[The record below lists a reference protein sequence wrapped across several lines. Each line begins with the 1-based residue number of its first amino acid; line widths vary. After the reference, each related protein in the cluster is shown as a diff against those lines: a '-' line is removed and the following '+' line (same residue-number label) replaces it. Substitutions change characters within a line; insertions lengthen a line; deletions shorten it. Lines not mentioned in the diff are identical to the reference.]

1 MAELKEFLS
10 RIKFVYRR
18 SSNITKVIV
27 TVAILLSMTTLIA
40 LRLSTT
46 ALENRTEDLRNKAG
60 MLEEANSEL
69 EQKIDE
75 LGSNKSIVEI
85 AEEELDLV
93 QPNAVA
99 IQTEP

>member
-75 LGSNKSIVEI
+75 LGCR
-85 AEEELDLV
+85 
-93 QPNAVA
+93 
-99 IQTEP
+99 

>member
-18 SSNITKVIV
+18 TSNITKLIV
-27 TVAILLSMTTLIA
+27 TVAIILCMTTLIA

-46 ALENRTEDLRNKAG
+46 AMEERIGNLRNKAG
-60 MLEEANSEL
+60 MLEEENSEL

-75 LGSNKSIVEI
+75 LGSVN
-85 AEEELDLV
+85 
-93 QPNAVA
+93 
-99 IQTEP
+99 TGRG

>member
-99 IQTEP
+99 IQTGP

>member
-1 MAELKEFLS
+1 MEELKDFLS

-18 SSNITKVIV
+18 TSNITKVIV
-27 TVAILLSMTTLIA
+27 AVAILLSMTTLIA

-75 LGSNKSIVEI
+75 LGSNKSVVEI

>member
-1 MAELKEFLS
+1 MAELKDFLS
-10 RIKFVYRR
+10 RINFVYRR
-18 SSNITKVIV
+18 TSNITKVIV
-27 TVAILLSMTTLIA
+27 AVAILLSMTTLIA

-75 LGSNKSIVEI
+75 LGSNKSVVEI

>member
-18 SSNITKVIV
+18 TNNITKMIVI
-27 TVAILLSMTTLIA
+27 VAILLCMITLIA
-40 LRLSTT
+40 LRFSTT
-46 ALENRTEDLRNKAG
+46 ALENRIEDLRTKAG
-60 MLEEANSEL
+60 MLEEENSEL
-69 EQKIDE
+69 DQKINE
-75 LGSNKSIVEI
+75 LGSIKSVVEI

-99 IQTEP
+99 IQGEP

>member
-1 MAELKEFLS
+1 MAELKDFLS

-18 SSNITKVIV
+18 TSHITKVIV
-27 TVAILLSMTTLIA
+27 AVAILVSMTTLIA

-75 LGSNKSIVEI
+75 LGSNKSVVEI

>member
-1 MAELKEFLS
+1 MAELKDFLS

-18 SSNITKVIV
+18 TSNITKVIV
-27 TVAILLSMTTLIA
+27 AVAILLSMTTLIA

-75 LGSNKSIVEI
+75 LGSNKSVVEI